1 LDALEAFL
9 GANPSELVTFTET
22 PFGDLLKRVNQLGFD
37 GHSIQKELDSTGVV
51 DPETWITPVDLEL
64 AEFMALSPLEYVD
77 RYPEHGAPLVATILN
92 SIHLSDEQASLSSIA
107 GGTNLSVGGKVG
119 IVAAAAAITGIYAV
133 PRIYNHLSMRSIF
146 VRAAEISADNAR
158 TAADGF
164 RGDFGVARLKQDF
177 MGINHLNITAD
188 SFSSRFKLEWNMSGL
203 GYIGRFKPDPAPD
216 PGPQPDDRLSQ
227 AISELDGSDNRSVN
241 DVESVYV
248 DEEEG
253 NGPIQLERFINRGI
267 RRELISSVS
276 SSERFQ
282 SFVEENV
289 ERAEINPFREGEDLA
304 GDLRNVSV
312 RPKSMEVVMNNEFDG
327 LALKGLRVD
336 ARTVLGN
343 PNLEAVAQ
351 GISDDA
357 SNMLS
362 SEIGAVSQELEGFE
376 SEAQVSLDHD
386 AHLAKSGI
394 DRKIDGAV
402 THEEATAYT
411 AAENAE
417 GKAEKA
423 ISTDAKGFEVSVK
436 NKVDRVI
443 EDAEN
448 SIDERA

>member
-1 LDALEAFL
+1 
-9 GANPSELVTFTET
+9 
-22 PFGDLLKRVNQLGFD
+22 
-37 GHSIQKELDSTGVV
+37 
-51 DPETWITPVDLEL
+51 
-64 AEFMALSPLEYVD
+64 
-77 RYPEHGAPLVATILN
+77 
-92 SIHLSDEQASLSSIA
+92 
-107 GGTNLSVGGKVG
+107 
-119 IVAAAAAITGIYAV
+119 
-133 PRIYNHLSMRSIF
+133 
-146 VRAAEISADNAR
+146 
-158 TAADGF
+158 
-164 RGDFGVARLKQDF
+164 
-177 MGINHLNITAD
+177 
-188 SFSSRFKLEWNMSGL
+188 
-203 GYIGRFKPDPAPD
+203 
-216 PGPQPDDRLSQ
+216 
-227 AISELDGSDNRSVN
+227 
-241 DVESVYV
+241 
-248 DEEEG
+248 
-253 NGPIQLERFINRGI
+253 
-267 RRELISSVS
+267 
-276 SSERFQ
+276 
-282 SFVEENV
+282 
-289 ERAEINPFREGEDLA
+289 
-304 GDLRNVSV
+304 
-312 RPKSMEVVMNNEFDG
+312 MEVVMNNEFDG

-376 SEAQVSLDHD
+376 SKAQVSLDHD